1 MHALVFD
8 LDGTLVDS
16 VYGHVLAWQFALAEV
31 GVVVDGYR
39 LHRHVGS
46 SGELIVR
53 YAQREAGRELSAE
66 QAQTVHRRHE
76 EIFRQLL
83 PRPRPLPGAVE
94 VFRALRAAAAPHAIA
109 TASYHPLIDASLD
122 AVGVGP
128 DAVVVEGKGHL
139 RGKPEP
145 DLFLACQEVLSK
157 RAEDCIVVG
166 DAVWDHVGARRAGM
180 LSVGVLTGGYGEE
193 ELYHAGAF
201 RVYRNVADL
210 LQNLDEL
217 GILLRAG
224 PAKGKRRWIPPSS
237 PGWPPLLAPWWAPP
251 PPSAR
256 PGSPSGPR
264 PPAAWSKPSCATAK
278 RSTPTSFPRPPA

>member
-16 VYGHVLAWQFALAEV
+16 VYAHVLAWQRALDEA
-31 GVVVDGYR
+31 GVDVDGHL

-46 SGELIVR
+46 SGGLIVR
-53 YAQREAGRELSAE
+53 YAQRQTGRNLSAE
-66 QAQTVHRRHE
+66 QVETVYRRHAE
-76 EIFRQLL
+76 LFRQIM
-83 PRPRPLPGAVE
+83 PRPRPLPGARNI
-94 VFRALRAAAAPHAIA
+94 FRAAGASSVPCAIA
-109 TASYHPLIDASLD
+109 TASYRPVIDPSLE

-128 DAVVVEGKGHL
+128 EVIVVEGKGVL

-145 DLFLACQEVLSK
+145 DLFLAAREQLGK

-201 RVYRNVADL
+201 RVYRNIADL

-217 GILLRAG
+217 GILL
-224 PAKGKRRWIPPSS
+224 
-237 PGWPPLLAPWWAPP
+237 
-251 PPSAR
+251 
-256 PGSPSGPR
+256 
-264 PPAAWSKPSCATAK
+264 
-278 RSTPTSFPRPPA
+278 

>member
-16 VYGHVLAWQFALAEV
+16 VYAHVLAWQGALGEV
-31 GVVVDGYR
+31 GVAVDSYR

-46 SGELIVR
+46 SGGLIVR
-53 YAQREAGRELSAE
+53 YAQREVGRELSKE
-66 QAQTVHRRHE
+66 QAETVHRRHE
-76 EIFRQLL
+76 EVFRQIM

-94 VFRALRAAAAPHAIA
+94 IFRALRSAKMPYAVA
-109 TASYHPLIDASLD
+109 TASYRPLIDASLD
-122 AVGVGP
+122 VVGIGP
-128 DAVVVEGKGHL
+128 EDIVVEGKGGM

-145 DLFLACQEVLSK
+145 DLFLASRERLGT

-166 DAVWDHVGARRAGM
+166 DAIWDHIGARRAGM

-201 RVYRNVADL
+201 RVYRNIADL

-217 GILLRAG
+217 GILL
-224 PAKGKRRWIPPSS
+224 
-237 PGWPPLLAPWWAPP
+237 
-251 PPSAR
+251 
-256 PGSPSGPR
+256 
-264 PPAAWSKPSCATAK
+264 
-278 RSTPTSFPRPPA
+278 